1 MATKDLNRQKGK
13 TDEPGSKSYGST
25 NGDPGK
31 ARLQT
36 VENNELGKES
46 EEKEYV
52 DSSPRQS
59 RKHDDDDIFDTGYMR
74 SAAFPR
80 YRPGQKK

>member
-1 MATKDLNRQKGK
+1 MATKDLNRQKRK
-13 TDEPGSKSYGST
+13 TDEPGSKSYYEST
-25 NGDPGK
+25 SGDPGK

-36 VENNELGKES
+36 VKNNELKES
-46 EEKEYV
+46 EEKEYL

-59 RKHDDDDIFDTGYMR
+59 GKYDDDDIFDTGYMR